1 MSTIITT
8 IPDACEFL
16 ISTCIDKTRIKWISR
31 YADSINKTS
40 ESLSSARSELF
51 SETESAILK
60 IGNFSYDHQLASLF
74 RHLNV
79 EVQYFLFERFC
90 FLRYVAIKSPETFN
104 IRFDL
109 DAPLYPQL
117 SYMLTATWEYAISLC
132 GKNLN
137 YFISQCYKEMF

>member
-8 IPDACEFL
+8 IPDACKFL
-16 ISTCIDKTRIKWISR
+16 LSTCIDETRIKRISR

-40 ESLSSARSELF
+40 ESLNSARGEFL

-60 IGNFSYDHQLASLF
+60 IGNSSSDYQLASLF
-74 RHLNV
+74 RHLDV

-90 FLRYVAIKSPETFN
+90 FLRYVAIKSPETYP
-104 IRFDL
+104 ICL
-109 DAPLYPQL
+109 DPNAPLYPQL
-117 SYMLTATWEYAISLC
+117 SHMLTATWEYTVSLC

-137 YFISQCYKEMF
+137 YLISQCYNELL